1 MSTDFFNPYTE
12 PRAAYITPYVY
23 KYKGTPSA
31 VYPQIYSDIHT
42 ERRPQ
47 KSWLLHG
54 FNFALHFILILS
66 HVLILLIWVTHLE
79 HRVVIPIG
87 KESNLVSTVIV
98 QVSQIIIT
106 VYLAALIFLSQ
117 QLATRRNLH
126 ARQTLT
132 ATHDNMYAWTGLGA
146 ALLSLWRQT
155 TIAASISGALL
166 VAAYFVF
173 AAVLHITTPAIFSVQ
188 PFNSSRQATI
198 STTLGPP
205 NISINNLGSSNPSS
219 FWLDST
225 PVIPYLSHSD
235 RISKIGLENG
245 TLYDVLDN
253 NNGEGDVFVSALT
266 FNVTCGYV
274 DGASVMPI
282 NNTGNWTV
290 GTVYDEH
297 VKPIAVLAPN
307 TFKWLNFYT
316 YNFQDPWRHVLFYTS
331 ANITDS
337 YGSVGNP
344 VTLNPPMQ
352 PGPNMNASRENVS
365 YFNETTVYTMQIIG
379 CTVTQINQ
387 SAVVDAQ
394 SHLLKRI
401 YPSGHKTTSAWA
413 KWDPETIP
421 ANATVSSSPKGTTT
435 IFGRGEETAISEAAL
450 GERQATD
457 TPAAN
462 PTTGPAPQDPNPA
475 PAPAQGNTP
484 EPSPAGGGGQAPPP
498 EPQGASPTPV
508 VASTEPQSPTPVP
521 VPPTVEPQ
529 SPTPV
534 PAPPTITPSGP
545 APQNPDPS
553 PAPVTPTPIPP
564 PEPQS
569 PTPVPAPAVTS
580 TEPQSPTPVPAL
592 PTTEPQSPTPVP
604 APPTAEPQSPTPV
617 PAPPTVA
624 PAPQNSDPSSPVAS
638 TPAPQNPDPSPAPP
652 QLNTSQSPQGQSTQG
667 NNGATTV
674 PDQQSGTPTPTAING
689 NTPAVQ
695 SSPISNSQPSSPQQS
710 PTTTNS
716 FIATVLPLPQNS
728 DPSNGTPTTIP
739 SSADNSSSKFGSL
752 SYYDMSNVFLDVWWN
767 LFDQA
772 AISRF
777 PSTDDC
783 PGFPWSNPELCN
795 PLTVVEQFVMEDLGL
810 HSTLLDSPVRPA
822 PQIALHDLENSISS
836 ATAASYWAALYAK
849 AGGLKDDDPYNIANV
864 NNFAVN
870 TMSGNATIT
879 YPYTA
884 TRLNINL
891 LPLLVGLGASIV
903 LLLLAFRLTGAPIV
917 GDSGIDTIG
926 VLQILWLM
934 RTRPDLQRI
943 ISDVNEPSTDN
954 LREAGMVKTS
964 MHVHDETRPLAMYS

>member
-1 MSTDFFNPYTE
+1 MSTDFYNPYEE
-12 PRAAYITPYVY
+12 PQAAHITPYE
-23 KYKGTPSA
+23 YKGTPSA
-31 VYPQIYSDIHT
+31 EYPQIHSDICVQ
-42 ERRPQ
+42 RRP
-47 KSWLLHG
+47 KRSWLLHG
-54 FNFALHFILILS
+54 LSFALHFGLVFT

-79 HRVVIPIG
+79 HKVVIPIG
-87 KESNLVSTVIV
+87 KESNLLSTVIV

-106 VYLAALIFLSQ
+106 LYLAAMIFISQ

-132 ATHDNMYAWTGLGA
+132 ATHDNMSAWTGLGA

-155 TIAASISGALL
+155 TVAASIVGTLF
-166 VAAYFVF
+166 VTAYFVF

-188 PFNSSRQATI
+188 PFNMSRHATI

-219 FWLDST
+219 FWQDST

-245 TLYDVLDN
+245 TLYDVLEN
-253 NNGEGDVFVSALT
+253 NNGDGDVFVNALT

-274 DGASVMPI
+274 DGTSVTLI

-290 GTVYDEH
+290 DTIYDEH
-297 VKPIAVLAPN
+297 VQPIPALAPN
-307 TFKWLNFYT
+307 TLKWLNFYS

-337 YGSVGNP
+337 NGSTGNL
-344 VTLNPPMQ
+344 VTLNPPMR

-365 YFNETTVYTMQIIG
+365 YFDETTVYTMQIIG
-379 CTVTQINQ
+379 CTVTQTNQ

-401 YPSGHKTTSAWA
+401 YPSGHKTTSTWA
-413 KWDPETIP
+413 KWDPATIP
-421 ANATVSSSPKGTTT
+421 ANATVSSSPEGTTT
-435 IFGRGEETAISEAAL
+435 IYGRGEQTTVSSIAFRK
-450 GERQATD
+450 RQATG

-462 PTTGPAPQDPNPA
+462 PTSAPAPQDPNPT
-475 PAPAQGNTP
+475 PAPAQGSPDQNAPGGTIP
-484 EPSPAGGGGQAPPP
+484 YLLPPQGSTSEPAPVQNAGGGGQTPPP
-498 EPQGASPTPV
+498 EPQGATPPV

-521 VPPTVEPQ
+521 APPVEPSGPAPQNPSPSPAPVTSAPAPQ
-529 SPTPV
+529 SPTPS
-534 PAPPTITPSGP
+534 PPVVSAP

-553 PAPVTPTPIPP
+553 PAQPT
-564 PEPQS
+564 
-569 PTPVPAPAVTS
+569 
-580 TEPQSPTPVPAL
+580 
-592 PTTEPQSPTPVP
+592 
-604 APPTAEPQSPTPV
+604 
-617 PAPPTVA
+617 
-624 PAPQNSDPSSPVAS
+624 PAPQNPNPSLAPVTS
-638 TPAPQNPDPSPAPP
+638 TPGPQNPDPSPAPP
-652 QLNTSQSPQGQSTQG
+652 QSNTPQPAPQGQSTQG
-667 NNGATTV
+667 NNDAITV
-674 PDQQSGTPTPTAING
+674 PGQQNATL
-689 NTPAVQ
+689 AVQ
-695 SSPISNSQPSSPQQS
+695 PSPSPNSQPGSRQPPSTM
-710 PTTTNS
+710 TT
-716 FIATVLPLPQNS
+716 
-728 DPSNGTPTTIP
+728 
-739 SSADNSSSKFGSL
+739 SSADSNSSGFGSL
-752 SYYDMSNVFLDVWWN
+752 SYYDMSNVFLDVWWD

-783 PGFPWSNPELCN
+783 PGFPWTNPELCN
-795 PLTVVEQFVMEDLGL
+795 PLTVIEQFVMEDLGL
-810 HSTLLDSPVRPA
+810 HSTLLDSPVRVA
-822 PQIALHDLENSISS
+822 PQVALHDLENSISS

-870 TMSGNATIT
+870 AMSGNATIT

-891 LPLLVGLGASIV
+891 LPLLAGLSASVG
-903 LLLLAFRLTGAPIV
+903 LLLLVFRLIGTPIL

-934 RTRPDLQRI
+934 RTRPDLQTI
-943 ISDVNEPSTDN
+943 ISDVDEPSTDN
-954 LREAGMVKTS
+954 LREAGMVNTS
-964 MHVHDETRPLAMYS
+964 MHVHDETRPFVTYS